1 MRFFK
6 SRDMRAKLAAISRSH
21 TVVEFALDGTV
32 LDANERFLTLMGFA
46 RDEIVGHHQSK
57 FVPETERHSEGYR
70 ALWAK
75 LAAGESHV
83 AAVRRVAKDGREIWL
98 RATYDPVLDA
108 FGRPS
113 RVIAVAVDITDIKR
127 RSSDNEGQVKAIN
140 RSQAVI
146 EFAMDGTI
154 LSANQNFL
162 DLMGYDASELREHHH
177 CLFVERDERNSDGY
191 RLFWE
196 ALGRG
201 EFCKGEYRRLAKGG
215 RPVWISATY
224 NPIFDSFGKPFK
236 VVKFA
241 TDITQ
246 AMEDRLRRADVHRS
260 LDADLGQ
267 INDAITTATMQA
279 ASAAAASVQAAA
291 NAEAATQGA
300 ENLVESIGEIAA
312 RAAEA
317 SRIAAAA
324 VEQSRRTNDIV
335 AGLTAAA
342 DRIGEVVSLINS
354 IAGQTNLLA
363 LNATIEAARAGEGL
377 RGGSRRGQIAV
388 EPDHQRHRGDRR
400 PDRQRA
406 GGHRHRRAG
415 DTGHRGDDRQDR
427 RHFLGHRPGG
437 GRAERRHRRH
447 VEQHPGRQRGRR
459 LDQPQHGR
467 DRRGDQD
474 RQRRRAQGEGRL
486 AGAGGLGPTHFRGGC
501 PAGRPCARFA
511 YSAAVRVPA
520 GASRSP
526 TTSSVVRTSPKLW

>member
-57 FVPETERHSEGYR
+57 FVSDAERNSDGYR

-75 LAAGESHV
+75 LAAGELHV

-98 RATYDPVLDA
+98 RATYDPVLDG

-113 RVIAVAVDITDIKR
+113 RIIAVAVDITDIKR

-146 EFAMDGTI
+146 EFATDGTI

-162 DLMGYDASELREHHH
+162 DLMGYEPSELQGHHH
-177 CLFVERDERNSDGY
+177 GLFVERDERNSDGY

-201 EFCKGEYRRLAKGG
+201 ELSKGEYRRLAKGG

-224 NPIFDSFGKPFK
+224 NPIFDSGGKPFK

-246 AMEDRLRRADVHRS
+246 AMEDRLRRSDVHRS
-260 LDADLGQ
+260 LDADLGK
-267 INDAITTATMQA
+267 INDAIVTANMQA
-279 ASAAAASVQAAA
+279 ANAATASVQAAA
-291 NAEAATQGA
+291 NVQAATQGA
-300 ENLVESIGEIAA
+300 ENLVDSIGEIAA

-363 LNATIEAARAGEGL
+363 LNATIEAARAGEAG
-377 RGGSRRGQIAV
+377 RGFAVVAAEVKSLSNQTTRATEEIAAQIANVQEATGTAVQAIQDIAVTIDKIDEISSVIAQAV
-388 EPDHQRHRGDRR
+388 E
-400 PDRQRA
+400 
-406 GGHRHRRAG
+406 
-415 DTGHRGDDRQDR
+415 
-427 RHFLGHRPGG
+427 
-437 GRAERRHRRH
+437 
-447 VEQHPGRQRGRR
+447 EQSGVTEDMSNNIRVANEGVGSISRSM
-459 LDQPQHGR
+459 
-467 DRRGDQD
+467 
-474 RQRRRAQGEGRL
+474 GEI
-486 AGAGGLGPTHFRGGC
+486 AGATKIVSD
-501 PAGRPCARFA
+501 AARK
-511 YSAAVRVPA
+511 VKD
-520 GASRSP
+520 ASQAL
-526 TTSSVVRTSPKLW
+526 VA